1 MRTLLRGP
9 DLAPGAA
16 ILIGVLLLAVSS
28 SYARAQPFTPG
39 CQLPFDSIKK
49 HHSIDDTCPRRG
61 DVPDPATNAA
71 AAAHALQNEAK
82 NNFCQTESPAL
93 VTFSSFK
100 KLQTKLDQKVPAAKT
115 WTRDNLPGGRS
126 VLKDIHKTSDG
137 VLLGEGNVVN
147 LSAWL
152 MKRRQGSEE
161 SCNCKGSTKEETDI
175 HVVLIDNSNRNDTPE
190 CQSVTAEISPHFEP
204 ENWDS
209 HALLLAEAHPFRF
222 TGQLMYDAAHRP
234 CSGSPLKAA
243 PMAPKRISSWEI
255 HPVYAID
262 VCRKKSLQNCKANDA
277 SAWIPLNEWQDAEE
291 PPDE

>member
-1 MRTLLRGP
+1 MRTLFRGP
-9 DLAPGAA
+9 DPAKRR
-16 ILIGVLLLAVSS
+16 VLHIAVWLFVGLAVC
-28 SYARAQPFTPG
+28 AGAQTFDPG
-39 CQLPFDSIKK
+39 CPLPFGAIKK
-49 HHSIDDTCPRRG
+49 HHPIDDTCPRRG
-61 DVPDPATNAA
+61 DVPDPPSDAQ

-82 NNFCQTESPAL
+82 NNFCQTGTPAL
-93 VTFSSFK
+93 VTFNSFK
-100 KLQTKLDQKVPAAKT
+100 QLQKKLDQKVTAAKT
-115 WTRDNLPGGRS
+115 WTRETLPPDRS

-137 VLLGEGNVVN
+137 VLLGEGNVVK

-161 SCNCKGSTKEETDI
+161 SCNCQGSTKESTDI
-175 HVVLIDNSNRNDTPE
+175 HVVLIDNSNRDDTPE
-190 CQSVTAEISPHFEP
+190 CKSVTAEISPHFEP

-234 CSGSPLKAA
+234 CSGNPLKPAA
-243 PMAPKRISSWEI
+243 SAPKRISSWEI

-262 VCRKKSLQNCKANDA
+262 VCKRKSLQNCKANDS
-277 SAWIPLNEWQDAEE
+277 SAWIPLDEWKDPEE